1 MVAPPPTEPLVPASE
16 DTERAVLGA
25 LLIDPSKVSDVV
37 AALKP
42 HHFYLEKHGSIYQA
56 ILEID
61 KVGGPVDFLTVTR
74 KLEVEG
80 KLAIVGGPDYIMGLF
95 DAVPTAAHVDHYV
108 EAMLRLA
115 SDRAAIEIASQAAQ
129 RAFTSKGEALQW
141 LASVTAEKMTEF
153 IGGDDGP
160 MWLDDATDR
169 VVEGAVDLYSRRA
182 KGEVVDLMTP
192 WQELNDIIISLLPSD
207 YVVLTA
213 PPSFGKSTVV
223 HQIIDYAARLGHGS
237 LFITTETTAD
247 SVASRQLGKTVQM
260 SPRLIRAGAMSQQG
274 LSRLV
279 SMKDQAKIGPVLID
293 DKITSFDQVERCI
306 LQAKRKM
313 EANGYILRLVVVDFM
328 HQLTKSGHDSENTSE
343 KLGAISYGL
352 RRLAGKYKVALIAV
366 SEVDKASYA
375 TGGKSGTKNASG
387 SAKIHYSAALGW
399 TLNKTDDDRIEFT
412 VDKNKDGPGG
422 KFILPAMTRNAPWF
436 GQ

>member
-1 MVAPPPTEPLVPASE
+1 MVAPPPTEPLVPASA

-223 HQIIDYAARLGHGS
+223 HQIIDYAAKSGHGS

-306 LQAKRKM
+306 LQARRKM
-313 EANGYILRLVVVDFM
+313 DARGFKLRLVVVDFM
-328 HQLTKSGHDSENTSE
+328 HQLTKSGHGENRPE
-343 KLGAISYGL
+343 ELGAISYGL
-352 RRLAGKYKVALIAV
+352 RRLAGKYGVALIAV

-375 TGGKSGTKNASG
+375 TGGKPGTKNASG
-387 SAKIHYSAALGW
+387 SVKIHYSAILGW
-399 TLNKTDDDRIEFT
+399 TLNKLDDGSIEFT

-422 KFILPAMTRNAPWF
+422 KFILPPMTMNTPWF
-436 GQ
+436 GK

>member
-1 MVAPPPTEPLVPASE
+1 MVAPPPTEPLVPASTE
-16 DTERAVLGA
+16 TERAVLGA

-61 KVGGPVDFLTVTR
+61 KVGGSIDFLTVTR

-80 KLAIVGGPDYIMGLF
+80 ELAVVGGPDYIIGLF

-115 SDRAAIEIASQAAQ
+115 SDRAAIEIATQAAQ
-129 RAFTSKGEALQW
+129 RAFASKGEALQW

-169 VVEGAVDLYSRRA
+169 VIDDAVDLYSRRA
-182 KGEVVDLMTP
+182 KGEVVDLVTP
-192 WQELNDIIISLLPSD
+192 WRELNDIVIGLLPGD

-223 HQIIDYAARLGHGS
+223 HQIIDYAAKLGHGS

-247 SVASRQLGKTVQM
+247 SVASRQLGKTAQM
-260 SPRLIRAGAMSQQG
+260 SPRLIRAGAMTQQG
-274 LSRLV
+274 LNRLV
-279 SMKDQAKIGPVLID
+279 SMRDDAKIGPVLID

-313 EANGYILRLVVVDFM
+313 DARGFKLRLVVVDFM
-328 HQLTKSGHDSENTSE
+328 HQLTKSGHGENRPE
-343 KLGAISYGL
+343 ELGAISYGL
-352 RRLAGKYKVALIAV
+352 RRLAGKYGVALIAV

-375 TGGKSGTKNASG
+375 TGGKPGTKNASG
-387 SAKIHYSAALGW
+387 SVKIHYSAILGW
-399 TLNKTDDDRIEFT
+399 TLNKLDDGSIEFI

>member
-1 MVAPPPTEPLVPASE
+1 MVAPPPTEPLVPASTE
-16 DTERAVLGA
+16 TERAVLGA

-61 KVGGPVDFLTVTR
+61 KVGGSIDFLTVTR

-80 KLAIVGGPDYIMGLF
+80 ELAVVGGPDYIIGLF

-115 SDRAAIEIASQAAQ
+115 SDRAAIEIATQAAQ
-129 RAFTSKGEALQW
+129 RAFASKGEALQW

-169 VVEGAVDLYSRRA
+169 VIDDAVDLYSRRA
-182 KGEVVDLMTP
+182 KGEVVDLVTP
-192 WQELNDIIISLLPSD
+192 WRELNDIVIGLLPGD

-223 HQIIDYAARLGHGS
+223 HQIIDYAAKLGHGS

-247 SVASRQLGKTVQM
+247 SVASRQLGKTAQM
-260 SPRLIRAGAMSQQG
+260 SPRLIRAGAMTQQG

-279 SMKDQAKIGPVLID
+279 SVRDQAKIGPVLID

-313 EANGYILRLVVVDFM
+313 DAKGFKLRLVVVDFM
-328 HQLTKSGHDSENTSE
+328 HQLTKSGHGENRPE
-343 KLGAISYGL
+343 ELGAISYGL
-352 RRLAGKYKVALIAV
+352 RRLAGKYGVALIAV

-375 TGGKSGTKNASG
+375 TGGKPGTKNASG
-387 SAKIHYSAALGW
+387 SVKIHYSAILGW
-399 TLNKTDDDRIEFT
+399 TLNKLDDGSIEFI

-422 KFILPAMTRNAPWF
+422 KFILPAMTMNSPWF
-436 GQ
+436 GK

>member
-1 MVAPPPTEPLVPASE
+1 MVAPPPTEPLVPASA

-61 KVGGPVDFLTVTR
+61 KVGGSIDFLTVIR

-80 KLAIVGGPDYIMGLF
+80 ELAAVGGPDYIMGLF

-115 SDRAAIEIASQAAQ
+115 SDRAAIEIATQAAQ

-141 LASVTAEKMTEF
+141 LVSVTAEKMTEF

-169 VVEGAVDLYSRRA
+169 VVEGAVDLYSRRV
-182 KGEVVDLMTP
+182 KGEVVDLTTP
-192 WQELNDIIISLLPSD
+192 WSELNDIIIGLLPGD

-223 HQIIDYAARLGHGS
+223 HQIIDYAAKSGHGS

-306 LQAKRKM
+306 LQARRKM
-313 EANGYILRLVVVDFM
+313 DARGFKLRLVVVDFM
-328 HQLTKSGHDSENTSE
+328 HQLTKSGHGENRPE
-343 KLGAISYGL
+343 ELGAISYGL
-352 RRLAGKYKVALIAV
+352 RRLAGKYGVALIAV

-375 TGGKSGTKNASG
+375 TGGKPGTKNASG
-387 SAKIHYSAALGW
+387 SVKIHYSAILGW
-399 TLNKTDDDRIEFT
+399 TLNKLDDGSIEFT

-422 KFILPAMTRNAPWF
+422 KFILPPMTMNTPWF
-436 GQ
+436 GK